1 MAILFVILIVLRCIL
16 LWENR
21 YEVCSGLAGVG
32 ELVNGIV
39 CINAG
44 RRGLDNRPR

>member
-1 MAILFVILIVLRCIL
+1 MTILFILIVLRCIL

-21 YEVCSGLAGVG
+21 YKVCSRLAGVG